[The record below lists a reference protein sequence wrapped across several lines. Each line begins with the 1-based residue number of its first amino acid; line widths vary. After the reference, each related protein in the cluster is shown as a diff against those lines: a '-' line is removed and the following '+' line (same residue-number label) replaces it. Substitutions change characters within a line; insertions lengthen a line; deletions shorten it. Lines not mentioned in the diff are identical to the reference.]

1 MVTALV
7 MVSELFSLLVV
18 PVLAPYLGP
27 VHVASLYS
35 SEHDLPP
42 DLDMTAERSQLAS
55 CSDFLL
61 ADLASLN
68 QPVQ

>member
-18 PVLAPYLGP
+18 PDLAPYIGP
-27 VHVASLYS
+27 VHVASVYS

-42 DLDMTAERSQLAS
+42 DLDMTA
-55 CSDFLL
+55 
-61 ADLASLN
+61 
-68 QPVQ
+68 